1 LLKGVSA
8 ITDITGFGLLGHL
21 IEMAEGA
28 NLSASIQFENVKLIT
43 QNLSEYI
50 NLNAVPGG
58 SNRNWDS
65 YGEKINISDNS
76 NFKKLILADPQTSGG
91 LLVAINKERI
101 DEVLEIFSQYG
112 LTSYCQPIG
121 NFIEKDEKVIY
132 VS

>member
-1 LLKGVSA
+1 
-8 ITDITGFGLLGHL
+8 
-21 IEMAEGA
+21 
-28 NLSASIQFENVKLIT
+28 
-43 QNLSEYI
+43 
-50 NLNAVPGG
+50 
-58 SNRNWDS
+58 
-65 YGEKINISDNS
+65 
-76 NFKKLILADPQTSGG
+76 